1 MFKLHDF
8 QENGSK
14 NVDDIEKL
22 IDENSSEH
30 QLLLA
35 SFKESM
41 NFFRE

>member
-1 MFKLHDF
+1 MFKSDDF

-14 NVDDIEKL
+14 KVDDREKL

-35 SFKESM
+35 SFKEST
-41 NFFRE
+41 N